1 MMSEFRYNH
10 ISFEMNDKNVAVI
23 KIASNAT
30 PCPEGEII
38 KVKRLKFCLCQRQPI
53 PLSGIKVLK
62 NSLKELTIDPVNP
75 VHISY
80 LYGLV
85 LRRIF
90 KEQNS
95 ELLSIE
101 LFVKNSVLAYYI
113 CKFLK
118 LEMRVPLRVFQD
130 EVEASEGQ
138 GVDNYQALAQLIKQ
152 FVRNSDSLK
161 TPLGRYP
168 GYLGESNE
176 ISQHHK
182 TYGGNGHLTVIIPSA
197 LRSERMLLE
206 TLKSLEVSKGII
218 HQLILVVPESS
229 ELSTEIEILLKNFIS
244 VEILKGSQRGVGFA
258 RRLGVESATNQYI
271 AFIDDDDIVDSSY
284 LAKLLEAH
292 KNIDNLAAAGTWL
305 KSFGYSRV
313 MIPQFDNLPIFG
325 ILACLPPA
333 GVLMWNREALE
344 ALGNFSEEFDR
355 GFEDFYLTSKACSLN
370 HQIAVLDL
378 PLYNYRRHRNSTSA
392 RYTLDFESRMRD
404 KILKERLLDSPETT
418 FEIARTL
425 FRNDSSLYDLSP
437 FYWKKVKDINRVRNN
452 HLIRFIYEK
461 FPYKVRK
468 ILQRM
473 LRANK

>member
-1 MMSEFRYNH
+1 MSEVRYNH
-10 ISFEMNDKNVAVI
+10 ISFEMSEKNVAVI
-23 KIASNAT
+23 KITSNLTACT
-30 PCPEGEII
+30 KREIF
-38 KVKRLKFCLCQRQPI
+38 KVKKITFCLCQRQPL
-53 PLSGIKVLK
+53 PLIGIKDLK
-62 NSLKELTIDPVNP
+62 NSLKDLRIDQENP

-80 LYGLV
+80 LYGLI

-95 ELLSIE
+95 EILSVE
-101 LFVKNSVLAYYI
+101 LFVENSVLAYYI

-130 EVEASEGQ
+130 EAEDFEGQ
-138 GVDNYQALAQLIKQ
+138 GVDNYQALIQLLKE

-168 GYLGESNE
+168 EYLGESNE
-176 ISQHHK
+176 IGQHHK

-197 LRSERMLLE
+197 LRSERMLLK

-218 HQLILVVPESS
+218 NQLILVVPEFS
-229 ELSTEIEILLKNFIS
+229 ELSNEIEIALKKFIS

-284 LAKLLEAH
+284 LTKLLEAH

-305 KSFGYSRV
+305 QSFGYSSV
-313 MIPQFDNLPIFG
+313 MLPQFDNLPIFG
-325 ILACLPPA
+325 ILTCLPPA

-370 HQIAVLDL
+370 HQIATLDL

-425 FRNDSSLYDLSP
+425 YRNDSSLYDLSP
-437 FYWKKVKDINRVRNN
+437 FYWKRVKDINRVRNN
-452 HLIRFIYEK
+452 HLIRFVYEK
-461 FPYKVRK
+461 FPYEVRK
-468 ILQRM
+468 ILRRM
-473 LRANK
+473 LRAKK